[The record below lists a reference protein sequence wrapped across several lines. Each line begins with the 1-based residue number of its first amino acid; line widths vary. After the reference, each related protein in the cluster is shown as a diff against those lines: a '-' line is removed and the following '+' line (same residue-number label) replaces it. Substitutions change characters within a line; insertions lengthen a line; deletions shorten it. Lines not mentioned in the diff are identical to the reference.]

1 MQKNRVAQLLLLII
15 IVVPFLF
22 LACAGKNVPPE
33 PQEAPEAVVSKP
45 QPPPPS
51 EENQPKPIENQFPDG
66 WEAFV
71 NEDIYFTKNSSV
83 LLPEAKEVLNRKAA
97 WLHEHPNIRIV
108 IQGHS
113 DEKGSAEY
121 NMALADHRAGN
132 AKSYLLGHGIA
143 TERLAVVSY
152 GSESPATVSQSEF
165 DSGKNRRVHFSLD
178 VID

>member
-1 MQKNRVAQLLLLII
+1 MIG
-15 IVVPFLF
+15 FH
-22 LACAGKNVPPE
+22 
-33 PQEAPEAVVSKP
+33 
-45 QPPPPS
+45 
-51 EENQPKPIENQFPDG
+51 
-66 WEAFV
+66 
-71 NEDIYFTKNSSV
+71 IYFNKNSTV
-83 LLPEAKEVLNRKAA
+83 LLPAAKEVLNRKAV
-97 WLHEHPNIRIV
+97 WLNDHPNVHIV

-152 GSESPATVSQSEF
+152 GNESPATVSKDDL
-165 DSGKNRRVHFSLD
+165 DSGKNRRVHFTLD

>member
-1 MQKNRVAQLLLLII
+1 MQKNRLAWLLLLVI
-15 IVVPFLF
+15 IVLPLFL
-22 LACAGKNVPPE
+22 LACAGKDVTPA
-33 PQEAPEAVVSKP
+33 PQENQAATVAV
-45 QPPPPS
+45 PPPPAP
-51 EENQPKPIENQFPDG
+51 EENQPVPIVSRLPEG

-71 NEDIYFTKNSSV
+71 NEDIYFKKNSTV
-83 LLPEAKEVLNRKAA
+83 LLPAAKEVLNRKAV
-97 WLHEHPNIRIV
+97 WLNDHPNVHIV

-152 GSESPATVSQSEF
+152 GNESPATVSQDDL
-165 DSGKNRRVHFSLD
+165 DSGKNRRVHFTLD

>member
-1 MQKNRVAQLLLLII
+1 MQKNRVARLLLLII
-15 IVVPFLF
+15 IVVSFLF
-22 LACAGKNVPPE
+22 VACTGKNVAPE
-33 PQEAPEAVVSKP
+33 PQETPEAAVSEPQP
-45 QPPPPS
+45 QPPP
-51 EENQPKPIENQFPDG
+51 EEYQPEPIDNQFPDG
-66 WEAFV
+66 WETFV
-71 NEDIYFTKNSSV
+71 NEDIYFNKNSSV

-97 WLHEHPNIRIV
+97 WLHEHPDVRIV

-152 GSESPATVSQSEF
+152 GSESPATVSQGEF